1 MSKRKHEIED
11 GSDTGVRDSSEAV
24 RAQRQCLESVLER
37 SKKTLFQAL
46 KLARGFER
54 QKLGRRQK
62 VAKAAENDGD
72 SKRLAAEVIALKSF
86 DLYTTGEVHLYKSM
100 LKIKSIASAPAF
112 PMYIQAR
119 LDETTKS
126 DDVAHANVQ
135 ARLFNSQPV
144 KKATDDCIASIRTS
158 LGLDGLQGGK
168 RKRMRKADYRHEL
181 GDGQARSESKQLGET
196 THELDADLDTE
207 ILSEVDA
214 LLQGDGQ
221 ASNSS
226 GNYDYDEYNSR
237 LAASSDE
244 SFDGFSDTADSDSN
258 ELRAKFAK
266 ATSGY
271 LSLSPSLGSSG
282 TSIRSVSPP
291 PRKMQATKDGD
302 LSTKGT
308 TFLPSLTMGGYWS
321 GSELAS
327 DDEGGL
333 DRKERKNRRGQRE
346 RRLIAEKKYGQNAK
360 HLKSQS
366 MGSTRD
372 QGWDA
377 RNGAQADDGRGKRGR
392 GRGGKTISLRTPRS
406 RNEGAG
412 FSSGANSDPIGPS
425 RSAVKVK
432 PADGPLHPSWQAAKA
447 AKEQKKAATFQGKK
461 VVFD

>member
-1 MSKRKHEIED
+1 M
-11 GSDTGVRDSSEAV
+11 
-24 RAQRQCLESVLER
+24 
-37 SKKTLFQAL
+37 
-46 KLARGFER
+46 
-54 QKLGRRQK
+54 
-62 VAKAAENDGD
+62 
-72 SKRLAAEVIALKSF
+72 
-86 DLYTTGEVHLYKSM
+86 
-100 LKIKSIASAPAF
+100 KSIAAAPAF
-112 PMYIQAR
+112 PPYIQAR
-119 LDETTKS
+119 LDESTKP

-144 KKATDDCIASIRTS
+144 KKAMDDCIASIRTS
-158 LGLDGLQGGK
+158 LGLDGLQGRK
-168 RKRMRKADYRHEL
+168 RKRMRKADYRQEL
-181 GDGQARSESKQLGET
+181 GDGQARSEPKELGET
-196 THELDADLDTE
+196 THELDADMETD
-207 ILSEVDA
+207 IVSEVDA
-214 LLQGDGQ
+214 LLRDGDQ

-226 GNYDYDEYNSR
+226 GDYDYDQYASR

-266 ATSGY
+266 TASGY
-271 LSLSPSLGSSG
+271 LSLSASLGSSG
-282 TSIRSVSPP
+282 TSISSVSPP
-291 PRKMQATKDGD
+291 PHKMQATKDSD
-302 LSTKGT
+302 LGTKGT

-327 DDEGGL
+327 DDEGDL

-366 MGSTRD
+366 RGSTRD

-377 RNGAQADDGRGKRGR
+377 RKGALSGDGRGKRGR
-392 GRGGKTISLRTPRS
+392 GRGGKAIGLRTPHS
-406 RNEGAG
+406 TNKGAG
-412 FSSGANSDPIGPS
+412 FSSGANSDPIGPG